1 MRCEAVLSHCTRAAC
16 RAARWFAA
24 WKLVQ
29 GSSPSSSFYDLMSI
43 SSIETHVQPGVTLVK
58 LTPKGVDFPSLPFPS
73 LPFPSLP
80 FSSLPTHA
88 VSLCP
93 CDMLICAVDLAGRNS
108 RPSGGLPEV
117 QVTGVNM
124 AESATPAADPAT
136 NPLFT
141 PATHAAQGP
150 PPTPVTKVGLS
161 PVSMPEEGPAPPFAA
176 SGACPVF
183 GSEPAG
189 ADRRAGPP
197 SSDEAP
203 EAQDAGMLLSQLCV

>member
-1 MRCEAVLSHCTRAAC
+1 
-16 RAARWFAA
+16 
-24 WKLVQ
+24 
-29 GSSPSSSFYDLMSI
+29 
-43 SSIETHVQPGVTLVK
+43 
-58 LTPKGVDFPSLPFPS
+58 
-73 LPFPSLP
+73 
-80 FSSLPTHA
+80 
-88 VSLCP
+88 
-93 CDMLICAVDLAGRNS
+93 MLICAVDLAGRNS

-136 NPLFT
+136 TPLFT